1 MAKTKKLTPS
11 EITAI
16 TDKISKKLSE
26 KRGKAEKE
34 LEVKIKKSPLAKQYA
49 RILTGIKLYNFKVES
64 LRKDRDSLQK
74 RIRAEY
80 KNVSFNYGDSPL
92 HVSIANTVKEHE
104 IRNEVV
110 LANMS
115 PDFDVNKLVDDLV
128 NKFSK

>member
-26 KRGKAEKE
+26 KKAKE
-34 LEVKIKKSPLAKQYA
+34 LKGLEAKIKKSPLGKQYA
-49 RILTGIKLYNFKVES
+49 KLLTGIKVYQFRLDG
-64 LRKDRDSLQK
+64 LRRDRDSLQK
-74 RIRAEY
+74 KIVSEY
-80 KNVSFNYGDSPL
+80 PDVSFNYGDSPIR
-92 HVSIANTVKEHE
+92 VSLSNKISDYE